1 MKNKIHSLIV
11 EGIVFCG
18 SGLVLLS
25 YSLSSY
31 AKGFN
36 KSWAQSP
43 YLFPLI
49 VAIAMIGL
57 SLWIVGE
64 GVTAMKKAAANP
76 DDKKLEKA
84 GKTEKR
90 RWVVIALI
98 LCAIYYAALA
108 FIKIPYITI
117 GILSFAY
124 TFSTFEVVTVVFLIA
139 MMIFMARN
147 GFTPGTGSEIQGK
160 TLGIHAY
167 GNVGRL
173 VGRRGR
179 AMGMNVIA
187 YAPFIT
193 DSAVFAAD
201 GVKKVNS
208 VEELYKNSDYLSLH
222 IPATEQTKGSI
233 GYDLLMSMPKGATL
247 VNTARKEVIDEEGLM
262 RALTEREDLKY
273 VTDIAA
279 GIQSE
284 LNEKFGRRVFATA
297 KKMGAETAE
306 ANINAGLAAANQ
318 IVDFFKNGNTRF
330 QVNK

>member
-64 GVTAMKKAAANP
+64 GVTAMKKEAAVPN
-76 DDKKLEKA
+76 DKKPEKA

-98 LCAIYYAALA
+98 LCVIYYAALA

-117 GILSFAY
+117 EILSFAY
-124 TFSTFEVVTVVFLIA
+124 TFSTFEVVTVVFLIS
-139 MMIFMARN
+139 MMLFMGVRKIPVLV
-147 GFTPGTGSEIQGK
+147 FVPIGT
-160 TLGIHAY
+160 TL
-167 GNVGRL
+167 
-173 VGRRGR
+173 
-179 AMGMNVIA
+179 
-187 YAPFIT
+187 F
-193 DSAVFAAD
+193 
-201 GVKKVNS
+201 
-208 VEELYKNSDYLSLH
+208 LSLAFRTFLH
-222 IPATEQTKGSI
+222 V
-233 GYDLLMSMPKGATL
+233 LLP
-247 VNTARKEVIDEEGLM
+247 
-262 RALTEREDLKY
+262 
-273 VTDIAA
+273 
-279 GIQSE
+279 
-284 LNEKFGRRVFATA
+284 
-297 KKMGAETAE
+297 
-306 ANINAGLAAANQ
+306 
-318 IVDFFKNGNTRF
+318 
-330 QVNK
+330 

>member
-76 DDKKLEKA
+76 DDKKPEKA

-90 RWVVIALI
+90 RWVVI
-98 LCAIYYAALA
+98 YYAALT

-139 MMIFMARN
+139 MMIFMGVRKIPVLV
-147 GFTPGTGSEIQGK
+147 FVPIGT
-160 TLGIHAY
+160 TL
-167 GNVGRL
+167 
-173 VGRRGR
+173 
-179 AMGMNVIA
+179 
-187 YAPFIT
+187 F
-193 DSAVFAAD
+193 
-201 GVKKVNS
+201 
-208 VEELYKNSDYLSLH
+208 LSLAFRTFLH
-222 IPATEQTKGSI
+222 V
-233 GYDLLMSMPKGATL
+233 LLP
-247 VNTARKEVIDEEGLM
+247 
-262 RALTEREDLKY
+262 
-273 VTDIAA
+273 
-279 GIQSE
+279 
-284 LNEKFGRRVFATA
+284 
-297 KKMGAETAE
+297 
-306 ANINAGLAAANQ
+306 
-318 IVDFFKNGNTRF
+318 
-330 QVNK
+330 

>member
-25 YSLSSY
+25 YSLLSY

-64 GVTAMKKAAANP
+64 GVTAMKKAAANS
-76 DDKKLEKA
+76 DDKKPEKA

-90 RWVVIALI
+90 RWV

-139 MMIFMARN
+139 MMIFMGVRKIPVLV
-147 GFTPGTGSEIQGK
+147 FVPIGT
-160 TLGIHAY
+160 TL
-167 GNVGRL
+167 
-173 VGRRGR
+173 
-179 AMGMNVIA
+179 
-187 YAPFIT
+187 F
-193 DSAVFAAD
+193 
-201 GVKKVNS
+201 
-208 VEELYKNSDYLSLH
+208 LSLAFRTFLH
-222 IPATEQTKGSI
+222 V
-233 GYDLLMSMPKGATL
+233 LLP
-247 VNTARKEVIDEEGLM
+247 
-262 RALTEREDLKY
+262 
-273 VTDIAA
+273 
-279 GIQSE
+279 
-284 LNEKFGRRVFATA
+284 
-297 KKMGAETAE
+297 
-306 ANINAGLAAANQ
+306 
-318 IVDFFKNGNTRF
+318 
-330 QVNK
+330 

>member
-64 GVTAMKKAAANP
+64 GITAMKKAAADP
-76 DDKKLEKA
+76 DNKKPEKA

-108 FIKIPYITI
+108 FIKI
-117 GILSFAY
+117 AY

-139 MMIFMARN
+139 MMIFMGVRKIPVLV
-147 GFTPGTGSEIQGK
+147 FVPIGT
-160 TLGIHAY
+160 TL
-167 GNVGRL
+167 
-173 VGRRGR
+173 
-179 AMGMNVIA
+179 
-187 YAPFIT
+187 F
-193 DSAVFAAD
+193 
-201 GVKKVNS
+201 
-208 VEELYKNSDYLSLH
+208 LSLAFRTFLH
-222 IPATEQTKGSI
+222 V
-233 GYDLLMSMPKGATL
+233 LLP
-247 VNTARKEVIDEEGLM
+247 
-262 RALTEREDLKY
+262 
-273 VTDIAA
+273 
-279 GIQSE
+279 
-284 LNEKFGRRVFATA
+284 
-297 KKMGAETAE
+297 
-306 ANINAGLAAANQ
+306 
-318 IVDFFKNGNTRF
+318 
-330 QVNK
+330 

>member
-64 GVTAMKKAAANP
+64 AAANP
-76 DDKKLEKA
+76 DDKKPEKA

-139 MMIFMARN
+139 MMIFMGVRKIPVLV
-147 GFTPGTGSEIQGK
+147 FVPIGT
-160 TLGIHAY
+160 TL
-167 GNVGRL
+167 
-173 VGRRGR
+173 
-179 AMGMNVIA
+179 
-187 YAPFIT
+187 F
-193 DSAVFAAD
+193 
-201 GVKKVNS
+201 
-208 VEELYKNSDYLSLH
+208 LSLAFRTFLH
-222 IPATEQTKGSI
+222 V
-233 GYDLLMSMPKGATL
+233 LLP
-247 VNTARKEVIDEEGLM
+247 
-262 RALTEREDLKY
+262 
-273 VTDIAA
+273 
-279 GIQSE
+279 
-284 LNEKFGRRVFATA
+284 
-297 KKMGAETAE
+297 
-306 ANINAGLAAANQ
+306 
-318 IVDFFKNGNTRF
+318 
-330 QVNK
+330 

>member
-76 DDKKLEKA
+76 DDKKPEKA

-117 GILSFAY
+117 GILSFA
-124 TFSTFEVVTVVFLIA
+124 
-139 MMIFMARN
+139 
-147 GFTPGTGSEIQGK
+147 
-160 TLGIHAY
+160 
-167 GNVGRL
+167 
-173 VGRRGR
+173 
-179 AMGMNVIA
+179 
-187 YAPFIT
+187 
-193 DSAVFAAD
+193 
-201 GVKKVNS
+201 
-208 VEELYKNSDYLSLH
+208 
-222 IPATEQTKGSI
+222 
-233 GYDLLMSMPKGATL
+233 
-247 VNTARKEVIDEEGLM
+247 
-262 RALTEREDLKY
+262 
-273 VTDIAA
+273 
-279 GIQSE
+279 
-284 LNEKFGRRVFATA
+284 
-297 KKMGAETAE
+297 
-306 ANINAGLAAANQ
+306 
-318 IVDFFKNGNTRF
+318 
-330 QVNK
+330 